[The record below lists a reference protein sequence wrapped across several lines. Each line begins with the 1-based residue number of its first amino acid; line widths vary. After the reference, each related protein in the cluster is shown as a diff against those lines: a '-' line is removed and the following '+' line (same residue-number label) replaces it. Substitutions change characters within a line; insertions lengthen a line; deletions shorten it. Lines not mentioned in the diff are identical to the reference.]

1 MDAGERA
8 VPSPLALESSLKSQC
23 LLSGRHKGMSSHS
36 CQASP
41 ASCGAQQE
49 CHSSR
54 RHARGP
60 GKGSSSS
67 RCGAAGRPVSAVR
80 QNGLRRSTQGT
91 AAPCSLRHSCNRG
104 CGEFSVP
111 DRLMAL
117 ETCSHGKGAES
128 EMTAAVLSGPHMSR
142 ACMAAASGR

>member
-1 MDAGERA
+1 MNAGERA
-8 VPSPLALESSLKSQC
+8 VPSPLALESSVKSQC
-23 LLSGRHKGMSSHS
+23 LLSGRHKGMSSRP

-60 GKGSSSS
+60 GKGSS
-67 RCGAAGRPVSAVR
+67 RCGAARRPVSAVR
-80 QNGLRRSTQGT
+80 QNGLRRSTQGR
-91 AAPCSLRHSCNRG
+91 AAPCSLRHSRNQG
-104 CGEFSVP
+104 CSEFSVP
-111 DRLMAL
+111 DRLTAL
-117 ETCSHGKGAES
+117 ETCSHGKGVEC
-128 EMTAAVLSGPHMSR
+128 EVTVAVLSGPHMSR